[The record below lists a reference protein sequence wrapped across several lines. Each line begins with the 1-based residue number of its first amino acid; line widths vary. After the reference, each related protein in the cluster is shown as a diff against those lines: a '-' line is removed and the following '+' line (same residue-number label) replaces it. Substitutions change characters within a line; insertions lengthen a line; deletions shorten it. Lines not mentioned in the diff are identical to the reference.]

1 MDSHKSQ
8 ARRGAFFSGCE
19 MENEAALNYPT
30 SYYRGDFAI
39 TADCLKILCL
49 FSRLLGFPTFGEA
62 DTLLGKADGN
72 GGVVWGEREDFNGE

>member
-1 MDSHKSQ
+1 
-8 ARRGAFFSGCE
+8 

-49 FSRLLGFPTFGEA
+49 FSRLLGFQ
-62 DTLLGKADGN
+62 TLARGAGN
-72 GGVVWGEREDFNGE
+72 VVWVERQDFNGE